1 MKKHHLGSLL
11 VLLSA
16 FGFGALA
23 IFALYAY
30 RGGINVTSLL
40 FIRFGLASLFFF
52 AYLLKGRFGIKVK
65 TKQLGLLATL
75 GLFYVTASICYLSA
89 LRYIPASLNAFIYY
103 IYPAFVC
110 FLSFVSN
117 REALSLKIGLSL
129 GLAMFGLMLILGTS
143 FQSVNLIGSLL
154 SLGAAVMYSFYIII
168 CQRLLKRLSPRMM
181 SAYVTFFAALSLLLL
196 QWVLGQKIRFDFAP
210 MAWVF
215 LLGIVLF
222 STVAPILL
230 FMRGLQFVGPS
241 RTAILSM
248 TEPLFT
254 VVLSVI
260 LFRDRLA
267 LSQLAGGFLVLL
279 GAFIIVA
286 QSQTKAQGA
295 SG

>member
-16 FGFGALA
+16 FGFGTLA

-30 RGGINVTSLL
+30 RGGVNVTSLL

-75 GLFYVTASICYLSA
+75 GLFYVTASVCYLSA
-89 LRYIPASLNAFIYY
+89 LNYISASLNAFIYY

-110 FLSFVSN
+110 FLSLVFN
-117 REALSLKIGLSL
+117 REAFSLKIGLSL
-129 GLAMFGLMLILGTS
+129 GLAMFGLMLILGTT
-143 FQSVNLIGSLL
+143 FQGVNLIGSLL
-154 SLGAAVMYSFYIII
+154 SLGSAVIYSFYFII
-168 CQRLLKRLSPRMM
+168 CQRLLKHLSPRMM
-181 SAYVTFFAALSLLLL
+181 SAYVAFFAALSLLVL
-196 QWVLGQKIRFDFAP
+196 QWILGQKIRFDFAP
-210 MAWVF
+210 SAWIVV
-215 LLGIVLF
+215 LSIVLF
-222 STVAPILL
+222 SAVIPIFL
-230 FMRGLQFVGPS
+230 FMRGLQLLSPS
-241 RTAILSM
+241 RAAILSM

-260 LFRDRLA
+260 LFRDRLTV
-267 LSQLAGGFLVLL
+267 LPLAGGFLVLF
-279 GAFIIVA
+279 GSFIA
-286 QSQTKAQGA
+286 SQSSMKDQPA